1 MSLYVVITVITAII
15 TAAVGIADFILAG
28 FVLANSAKV
37 HVPRSW
43 LPTLGTLKLAGAL
56 GLLVGLGLPVIGIA
70 AATGLV
76 LYFIGA
82 VIAHLRA
89 TSPFRAP
96 TSGCRRRHWC
106 CWRQSSG
113 CGGFLLQCL
122 ATSANMT
129 PGPFAEMT

>member
-1 MSLYVVITVITAII
+1 MSLYVVVTVITALV
-15 TAAVGIADFILAG
+15 TAAIAIPDFIPAG

-43 LPTLGTLKLAGAL
+43 LPMLGALKLAGAL
-56 GLLVGLGLPVIGIA
+56 GLLVGVVGLPVIGIA

-89 TSPFRAP
+89 HVFYNIAFPGAYLGLSAA
-96 TSGCRRRHWC
+96 S
-106 CWRQSSG
+106 
-113 CGGFLLQCL
+113 LLLL
-122 ATSANMT
+122 A
-129 PGPFAEMT
+129 GK

>member
-1 MSLYVVITVITAII
+1 MSLYVVVTVITAIV
-15 TAAVGIADFILAG
+15 TAAVAIPDFIPAG

-43 LPTLGTLKLAGAL
+43 LPMLGVLKLAGAI
-56 GLLVGLGLPVIGIA
+56 GLIVGVVGLPVIGIA

-89 TSPFRAP
+89 RVFYNIAFPGAYLGLSAA
-96 TSGCRRRHWC
+96 SLV
-106 CWRQSSG
+106 
-113 CGGFLLQCL
+113 LL
-122 ATSANMT
+122 A
-129 PGPFAEMT
+129 GK

>member
-1 MSLYVVITVITAII
+1 MSLYVVTVITAVV
-15 TAAVGIADFILAG
+15 TAAIAIPDFIPAG

-43 LPTLGTLKLAGAL
+43 LPMLGTLKLAGAA
-56 GLLVGLGLPVIGIA
+56 GLLVGLVGPPAIGIA

-89 TSPFRAP
+89 RVLYNIAFPGAYLGLSAA
-96 TSGCRRRHWC
+96 S
-106 CWRQSSG
+106 
-113 CGGFLLQCL
+113 LLL
-122 ATSANMT
+122 VAAK
-129 PGPFAEMT
+129 

>member
-15 TAAVGIADFILAG
+15 TAAVGIADFIPAG

-43 LPTLGTLKLAGAL
+43 LPMLGTLKLAGAL

-89 TSPFRAP
+89 HVFYNIAFPSAYLGL
-96 TSGCRRRHWC
+96 SAA
-106 CWRQSSG
+106 S
-113 CGGFLLQCL
+113 LLLLL
-122 ATSANMT
+122 A
-129 PGPFAEMT
+129 GK

>member
-1 MSLYVVITVITAII
+1 MSLYVVITVITAIV
-15 TAAVGIADFILAG
+15 TAAIAIPDFIPAS

-43 LPTLGTLKLAGAL
+43 LPMLGTRKIAGAI
-56 GLLVGLGLPVIGIA
+56 GLLGGVVGLPGVGIA

-89 TSPFRAP
+89 RVFYNIAFPGAYLALSAA
-96 TSGCRRRHWC
+96 SLA
-106 CWRQSSG
+106 
-113 CGGFLLQCL
+113 LL
-122 ATSANMT
+122 A
-129 PGPFAEMT
+129 GK